1 MQQLHKLEDL
11 SVYALQARDG
21 EIGKINE
28 VYFDD
33 NSWLVRYFIV
43 HTGAWLLGRDVLIAP
58 RLITGLVE
66 KKRLLVVDLT
76 REQVEKSPLVDTEK
90 PVSRHYEA
98 EYYRYYGW
106 KPYWGEREPLGG
118 PVLPKITP
126 HLEPIKAPEHP
137 HLRASN
143 EVLGYQ
149 IHASDGELG
158 KVCDFIL
165 DDRDWKIQYLVVET
179 TKWFLSKKVLVAT
192 VWVDSVNWA
201 GSEITVELESEI
213 IQSAPPYDPSQFI
226 DRDYEVNL
234 FAHYGKAIQNKDD
247 SSTIY

>member
-11 SVYALQARDG
+11 SGYALQARDG

-33 NSWLVRYFIV
+33 KSWLVRYFIV

-58 RLITGLVE
+58 RLVTGLVE

-76 REQVEKSPLVDTEK
+76 REQVEKSPLVDTKK
-90 PVSRHYEA
+90 PVSRHYET

-106 KPYWGEREPLGG
+106 KPYWGESELLGE

-126 HLEPIKAPEHP
+126 HLEPIKPPENP

-149 IHASDGELG
+149 IHARDGELG
-158 KVCDFIL
+158 KVCDFII

-179 TKWFLSKKVLVAT
+179 TKWFLSKKALVAT

-201 GSEITVELESEI
+201 NSEIAVELEREI
-213 IQSAPPYDPSQFI
+213 IQSAPTYDPSQLI

-234 FAHYGKAIQNKDD
+234 FAHYGKTIQNKDD
-247 SSTIY
+247 SSKSY

>member
-11 SVYALQARDG
+11 SVYALQAQDG

-33 NSWLVRYFIV
+33 KRWLVRYFIV
-43 HTGAWLLGRDVLIAP
+43 HTGSWLLGRDVLIAP
-58 RLITGLVE
+58 RLITGLIE
-66 KKRLLVVDLT
+66 KKRLLVVELT
-76 REQVEKSPLVDTEK
+76 REQVEKSPLVDTKK

-106 KPYWGEREPLGG
+106 KPYWGERGPLDES
-118 PVLPKITP
+118 VLPKTTP
-126 HLEPIKAPEHP
+126 HLEPIKAPEDP

-158 KVCDFIL
+158 NVCDFIL

-179 TKWFLSKKVLVAT
+179 SNWLLGKKVLVAT
-192 VWVDSVNWA
+192 GWVDSVDWA
-201 GSEITVELESEI
+201 GSEITVELDRKI
-213 IQSAPPYDPSQFI
+213 IQSAPSYNSSQLI
-226 DRDYEVNL
+226 NRDYEVSL
-234 FAHYGKAIQNKDD
+234 FAHYGKVIHKEGD
-247 SSTIY
+247 SSAS